1 MLTEPL
7 KYLLKAMG
15 MARSTYCFEIGR
27 TDGVAE
33 KNADLSCEIGR
44 FLSIITADMASEESI
59 VSC

>member
-1 MLTEPL
+1 MLAEPL

-15 MARSTYCFEIGR
+15 MARSTYYFEIGR

-33 KNADLSCEIGR
+33 KNADLSCEIR
-44 FLSIITADMASEESI
+44 KLSIIMADMASEESI